1 MDSLLSVFLLFVAA
15 VASLL
20 TYIVVPSLPVVAL
33 VFASA
38 ILLAAGVWWHWTQF
52 AIDYRASTWQEN
64 LRNYASY
71 ALVAVVILITYAFY
85 VFLNS
90 DAPTQA
96 YVSSYMPSLPS
107 MPSLSSN
114 SRNAGRNQSLNILQ
128 NMSEAATNILP

>member
-15 VASLL
+15 VAAFL

-52 AIDYRASTWQEN
+52 ATDYRASTWQEN

-71 ALVAVVILITYAFY
+71 AMVAIVILVTYAFY
-85 VFLNS
+85 VFLKS
-90 DAPTQA
+90 DAATQA
-96 YVSSYMPSLPS
+96 YVSSYVPSLPS
-107 MPSLSSN
+107 MPSMPSMPSLPSAPRNTNRNRSLSLS
-114 SRNAGRNQSLNILQ
+114 AANIL
-128 NMSEAATNILP
+128 A

>member
-1 MDSLLSVFLLFVAA
+1 MDSLLSMFLLFVAA

-71 ALVAVVILITYAFY
+71 ALVAVVILVTYAFY
-85 VFLNS
+85 VFLKS

-107 MPSLSSN
+107 LPSLSST
-114 SRNAGRNQSLNILQ
+114 SRNRSLNILP
-128 NMSEAATNILP
+128 NMDSPATNILP